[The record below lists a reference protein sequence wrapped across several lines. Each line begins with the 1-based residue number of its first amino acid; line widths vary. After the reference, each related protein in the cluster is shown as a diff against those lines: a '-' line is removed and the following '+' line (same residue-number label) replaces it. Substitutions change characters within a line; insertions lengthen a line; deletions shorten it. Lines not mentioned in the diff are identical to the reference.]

1 MKRLCR
7 FFFGLLALGAV
18 VLLTAG
24 CQTPPA
30 EVESDEPVDPR
41 VLSELDGRWEGSV
54 NAVGHEYKLIVIFEI
69 EPELRGIMDI
79 PEQDKT
85 GLDLENVWYR
95 PPTVHFELD
104 TNGDM
109 ARFEGELS
117 DGEISGK
124 YTQGPVKGTF
134 RLKFAG

>member
-1 MKRLCR
+1 MRESMR
-7 FFFGLLALGAV
+7 TALGAMASCLVILV
-18 VLLTAG
+18 VGG
-24 CQTPPA
+24 CTSAPV
-30 EVESDEPVDPR
+30 EVETDEPVDPR
-41 VLSELDGRWEGSV
+41 VMSELDGRWEGSV
-54 NAVGHEYKLIVIFEI
+54 KAVGHEYKLIVVFDTD
-69 EPELRGIMDI
+69 PELAGIMDI

-85 GLDLENVWYR
+85 GLDLESIWFR

-109 ARFEGELS
+109 ARFEGDLS

-134 RLKFAG
+134 SLKSVG